1 MIRIQQIKL
10 PLEHNSEDL
19 LEKAAETLKVKKEQ
33 IQSLSIFRKSI
44 DARKKDDIIFIYALD
59 VELYNDIKI
68 SKRNNNISVVEPFV
82 YEVEAT
88 GEKPLKN
95 RPVIVGS
102 GPAGLFC
109 ALLLAEKGYEPIII
123 ERGKKVRDRI
133 KDIDKFWR
141 DGTLD
146 EKSNI
151 QFGEGGAG
159 TFSDGKL
166 NTLIKDRSK
175 RGKRIL
181 EEFVEAGAPEEIL
194 YINKP
199 HIGTDLLRGVL
210 VNIRKKVIK
219 LGGTFR
225 FEELVTDICVK
236 DNSLYRIE
244 TESDII
250 DTDILVLAIGHSA
263 RDTFEMLSKNLEMV
277 PKPFAIGVRIEHPQ
291 SMIDEGQYGEIAGHP
306 NLGPADY
313 KFVHK
318 CKNGRSVYTFCMC
331 PGGMVTGSSSE
342 KGGVVT
348 NGMSLYDRDLENA
361 NSAVVVT
368 VNPADFGGEGPLS
381 GIEFQR
387 KIERKAFELGGSN
400 YHAPVQL
407 YKDLVE
413 KKVSKGF
420 GEIYPTYR
428 PGSAFA
434 NLWDCLPDYVCESLV
449 EGISAFGTWLGGF
462 DRPDA
467 LLTGVETRT
476 SSPVRIT
483 RGEDMQSSVKGIYPC
498 GEGSGYAGGI
508 MSSSIDGLKVA
519 EYIIKTY
526 KPIKKIGKIDKTEA
540 IDNIDN
546 IDETETIET
555 INNIETI
562 EKIED

>member
-1 MIRIQQIKL
+1 MIRIQQVKL
-10 PLEHNSEDL
+10 PIEHSEDDL
-19 LEKAAETLKVKKEQ
+19 KDKAAEALKVAKEQ
-33 IQSLSIFRKSI
+33 IKSLTIFRKSI
-44 DARKKDDIIFIYALD
+44 DARKKDEIMFIYALD
-59 VELYNDIKI
+59 VELYSDIKI
-68 SKRNNNISVVEPFV
+68 SKRNNNISVVEPFI
-82 YEVEAT
+82 YEVEIT
-88 GEKPLKN
+88 GEKPINK

-123 ERGKKVRDRI
+123 ERGKKVKDRI
-133 KDIDKFWR
+133 KDIDKFWK

-146 EKSNI
+146 ERSNI

-175 RGKRIL
+175 RGKRVL
-181 EEFVEAGAPEEIL
+181 EEFVEAGAPSEIL

-210 VNIRKKVIK
+210 VKIRKKVIE

-225 FEELVTDICVK
+225 FEECVTDICIK
-236 DNSLYRIE
+236 DDNLYRIV

-263 RDTFEMLSKNLEMV
+263 RDTFEMLNNKLTME
-277 PKPFAIGVRIEHPQ
+277 PKPFAIGIRIEHPQ
-291 SMIDEGQYGEIAGHP
+291 SMINEGQYGELAGHP
-306 NLGPADY
+306 SLGPADY

-348 NGMSLYDRDLENA
+348 NGMSFYERDLENA

-368 VNPADFGGEGPLS
+368 VNPQDFGGEGALS

-387 KIERKAFELGGSN
+387 KFEQKAFEIGGGN

-407 YKDLVE
+407 YKDFAE
-413 KKVSKGF
+413 KKVSKSF

-428 PGSAFA
+428 PGATFA
-434 NLWDCLPDYVCESLV
+434 NLWDCLPDYVSESLV
-449 EGISAFGTWLGGF
+449 EGIAAFGTWLKGF
-462 DRPDA
+462 DRPDSI
-467 LLTGVETRT
+467 LTGVETRT
-476 SSPVRIT
+476 SSPVRII
-483 RGEDMQSSVKGIYPC
+483 RGEDMQSNVKGIYPC

-508 MSSSIDGLKVA
+508 MSAAIDGLKVA

-526 KPIKKIGKIDKTEA
+526 KPMKKIDKS
-540 IDNIDN
+540 
-546 IDETETIET
+546 
-555 INNIETI
+555 
-562 EKIED
+562 EKQI